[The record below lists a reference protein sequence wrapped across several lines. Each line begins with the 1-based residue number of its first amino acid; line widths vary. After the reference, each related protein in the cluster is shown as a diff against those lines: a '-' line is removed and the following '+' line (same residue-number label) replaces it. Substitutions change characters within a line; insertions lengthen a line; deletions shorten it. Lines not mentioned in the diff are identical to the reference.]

1 MELAK
6 RTEPVDPPQ
15 PLGASPAAGWETADD
30 SLLGDQDV
38 ARTWELKAKLCWSRN
53 DDGPLNKF
61 RWLIWDRYGVG
72 RPPSRVEQ
80 RSMPRGQTDTSPIAP
95 TLHLVTSEGGAA
107 GGIQSLDRDAQ
118 MGA

>member
-15 PLGASPAAGWETADD
+15 PLRASPVARWETKDD

-38 ARTWELKAKLCWSRN
+38 ARAWELKAQLCWSRN
-53 DDGPLNKF
+53 DHGPLNRF
-61 RWLIWDRYGVG
+61 RWFIWGRYGAG

-80 RSMPRGQTDTSPIAP
+80 KSMRRGHTDTSSIAP
-95 TLHLVTSEGGAA
+95 FLHLVTPEGGAA
-107 GGIQSLDRDAQ
+107 GGIQSLDRDARV
-118 MGA
+118 GA